1 MSKKF
6 RKDVGALG
14 LNSLVNVLKTDYS
27 DTEIISYV
35 LDTLCNVGSPEDW
48 EEDDDRPEEVFLE
61 VGDFGELTVH
71 ADTLDGHRPPDRVLP
86 HKA

>member
-35 LDTLCNVGSPEDW
+35 LDTHVGVSRLMDVLSET
-48 EEDDDRPEEVFLE
+48 REVLRNDALILLFKL
-61 VGDFGELTVH
+61 
-71 ADTLDGHRPPDRVLP
+71 
-86 HKA
+86 